1 MSTTSQKHRNFVAE
15 PMGEKTVTDLAGIG
29 EVLGKRLESKGFD
42 KAYVV
47 LGQFLLLKKN
57 KDLFVEWIKVRLK
70 HMNLKLHQCFILRT
84 SPALTTSSLPTATS
98 VSATGVTS
106 SCKDKAII
114 LIVTTEPFK

>member
-57 KDLFVEWIKVRLK
+57 KDLFVEWIKVGINTLIV
-70 HMNLKLHQCFILRT
+70 HTYHSATCNTFILRT
-84 SPALTTSSLPTATS
+84 
-98 VSATGVTS
+98 
-106 SCKDKAII
+106 
-114 LIVTTEPFK
+114 